1 MENRNE
7 SNISI
12 NTKILGNQYNNHIY
26 NKKEGKRPFLLQ
38 FKQLKYYYN
47 LRKQFK
53 NNVSLGYIPQ
63 GHDEIYLPKITVAQ
77 NMYCLIDRKWLNK
90 WKNHVGYKI
99 IKKKIKEDKIE
110 RDLDNNDYK
119 WISEII
125 DKNYKDNYLNP
136 LDNNTIYKDNEI
148 NPFADFKVIHKD
160 CFELF
165 NIIYNNLDIN
175 KNFRRYTLRLF
186 KDKYFVYLNNDMLY
200 IVFRNINSKKFTEII
215 VNFTNNEKSEEIEIT
230 NKKQI
235 IDILSNKD
243 INEYLKEINFN
254 FYEIEKEIEY
264 FNCKIKIYNKTF
276 LRRVEEYFMSIFPN
290 IRNERNEL
298 LNTNILSNGLMKI
311 VEIDELKQRIKKLE
325 EELDKEKNKN
335 KMLEQNIINL
345 KKELKKEKDKD
356 LTKNININKLN
367 QIIVEKEN
375 KIKTLE
381 KKLSRFPFELN
392 EREKLISVIFISLDQ
407 NLYYSIICKNTD
419 RFDTIEKKLYDV
431 YSQYSETENYF
442 TVNGNKINKLKT
454 LEDNKIKNNDLI
466 ILNQIK

>member
-1 MENRNE
+1 
-7 SNISI
+7 
-12 NTKILGNQYNNHIY
+12 
-26 NKKEGKRPFLLQ
+26 
-38 FKQLKYYYN
+38 
-47 LRKQFK
+47 
-53 NNVSLGYIPQ
+53 
-63 GHDEIYLPKITVAQ
+63 
-77 NMYCLIDRKWLNK
+77 
-90 WKNHVGYKI
+90 
-99 IKKKIKEDKIE
+99 
-110 RDLDNNDYK
+110 
-119 WISEII
+119 
-125 DKNYKDNYLNP
+125 
-136 LDNNTIYKDNEI
+136 
-148 NPFADFKVIHKD
+148 
-160 CFELF
+160 
-165 NIIYNNLDIN
+165 
-175 KNFRRYTLRLF
+175 
-186 KDKYFVYLNNDMLY
+186 
-200 IVFRNINSKKFTEII
+200 
-215 VNFTNNEKSEEIEIT
+215 
-230 NKKQI
+230 
-235 IDILSNKD
+235 
-243 INEYLKEINFN
+243 
-254 FYEIEKEIEY
+254 
-264 FNCKIKIYNKTF
+264 
-276 LRRVEEYFMSIFPN
+276 MSIFPN

-375 KIKTLE
+375 KINTLE

-431 YSQYSETENYF
+431 YSEYSETENYF
-442 TVNGNKINKLKT
+442 TVNGNEINKLKT